1 MLLGCF
7 VVVVVFLG
15 EGGWGESHPEIIAPE
30 ACQVDTRKF
39 ITVLPALIADEKK
52 VEMHEITLLLWAL
65 CCAWPRISQPLEPPQ
80 RADIVNPHH
89 GSLHSAPCRAEL

>member
-39 ITVLPALIADEKK
+39 ITVLPALIAHEKK

-80 RADIVNPHH
+80 RADTVNPHH
-89 GSLHSAPCRAEL
+89 ESLRSAPCRAEL